1 MTLETLRLL
10 LPQLA
15 LLVLGLL
22 VLALDLAGGRGGGLR
37 RALPYVTLGGL
48 VVALVCALAL
58 WGEEQS
64 LLWGMLAV
72 DPFAV
77 FFQVL
82 AVVGV
87 GLVVLSAVDYLRGR
101 TPWAGEF
108 YMLLTFAA
116 LAVTLAVGATNLLML
131 YLAME
136 FLSITSYVLAGFFRE
151 DRRSSEAALK
161 YFLYGAIASG
171 VMLYG
176 MSLLYGATGSL
187 DMREIAQTLGA
198 GLEPSLAWLG
208 YPAIV
213 LLLTGFGFK
222 IALVPFHQWAPD
234 TYEGAPT
241 PVTAF
246 LASASKATG
255 FAVLMRTF
263 LTALPQFQ
271 VDWVAVL
278 AGVSMVSMTL
288 GNLVALRQTNI
299 KRMLA
304 YSSIAQAGY
313 IVIGLACVALGA
325 ESQFNGVNGVLLYL
339 FGYLFTNVGAFLA
352 VIAFETRTG
361 SNEIPDYA
369 GLVRRSPV
377 LAGTLLVF
385 LLSLTGI
392 PATGGF
398 VGKLFVFAA
407 AIQVQFYALAVVA
420 ILNTVVAAFYYLNVV
435 RYMFF
440 VPAKEGA
447 AGVAVPR
454 PIAWGLA
461 LATAMT
467 LLIGLYPQPFIQ
479 WATAAV
485 RMLALL

>member
-1 MTLETLRLL
+1 MILETLRLL
-10 LPQLA
+10 LPQLV

-22 VLALDLAGGRGGGLR
+22 VLALDLAGGRGGRLR
-37 RALPYVTLGGL
+37 QALPYVTLGGL
-48 VVALVCALAL
+48 AVALAGALTL
-58 WGEEQS
+58 WGREQS

-87 GLVVLSAVDYLRGR
+87 GLVVLSAVEYLQGR
-101 TPWAGEF
+101 TPWTGEF
-108 YMLLTFAA
+108 YMLLVFAT
-116 LAVTLAVGATNLLML
+116 LAITLAVGATNLLML

-151 DRRSSEAALK
+151 DRKSSEAALK

-187 DMREIAQTLGA
+187 DMAEIAQAFGT
-198 GLEPSLAWLG
+198 GLEPSLTWVG
-208 YPAIV
+208 YASIV

-313 IVIGLACVALGA
+313 IVIGLACIALGA
-325 ESQFNGVNGVLLYL
+325 ERTFTGANGVLLYL
-339 FGYLFTNVGAFLA
+339 FAYLFTNVGAFLA
-352 VIAFETRTG
+352 VIAYETRTG
-361 SNEIPDYA
+361 SNEIADYA

-420 ILNTVVAAFYYLNVV
+420 ILNSVVAAFYYLNVV

-440 VPAKEGA
+440 VPAGEGA
-447 AGVAVPR
+447 AEVAVPR
-454 PIAWGLA
+454 PITWA
-461 LATAMT
+461 LAVAVAMT
-467 LLIGLYPQPFIQ
+467 LFIGLYPQPFIR

-485 RMLALL
+485 RMLAVL